1 MSEAVLDASAL
12 IAYLKSEPGGPAI
25 ATILPKSVI
34 SSVNLTEVVTK
45 MIDEGLSPGQVKEIF
60 AETSVATVS
69 FDEQQAF
76 AAGELR
82 TSTRALGLSLGDR
95 ACLGL
100 ARLLGVPALTA
111 DRKWSG
117 LDIGVEIRLIRD

>member
-60 AETSVATVS
+60 TETSVATVS

-111 DRKWSG
+111 DRKWAE
-117 LDIGVEIRLIRD
+117 LDIGVEVRLIRD

>member
-1 MSEAVLDASAL
+1 VSEAVLDASAL

-60 AETSVATVS
+60 TETSVATVS

-82 TSTRALGLSLGDR
+82 ASTRALGLSLGDR

-111 DRKWSG
+111 DRKWSH
-117 LDIGVEIRLIRD
+117 LDIGVEVRQIRD